1 MKPSDIKIIGVTVTY
16 NNEDKIP
23 YVMPYYERMKIDK
36 LIVYDN
42 ESTDNTVEML
52 SKYPFVEIRSYH
64 TDKYSE
70 DLVRE
75 FKQKVQDEF
84 RGQYHWCISTYF
96 DEVFYSERDFREVL
110 YDKMCEGKTYF
121 MKTGL
126 NLFSRTFP
134 PKDNGKL
141 IHENIGRGS
150 LWTADDDVIGI
161 YGNKTELFDMTK
173 LYVTYNENGCHQCA
187 LSGIKSP
194 FEDEISFFHIKF
206 IDFNFIVE
214 SSKLYSKRTEGTDI
228 ACYDYFVDNM
238 EKVYGMME
246 KKAISVETYMKSS
259 MKELV
264 PEQVIFV
271 IKETDVNEQKKCLDK
286 LYDGLM
292 KGIYRQ
298 CTILFYGK
306 SDCGQESWYY
316 AMDKYHLFIFV
327 NTSTDDPI
335 EAVRGYGFRFE
346 KEIIDNPWII
356 ELNKEQLSDENLFT
370 ITEHNLKNFALSC
383 AQEAKIEGYN
393 FVRYQRYISSRSSS
407 TLGCYMIVKN
417 EESTIG
423 KCLDSI
429 INICDEIVVVDTG
442 CDDRTMDIVKSYG
455 SKISTYKFDWI
466 NDFSAARNFAMGK
479 ITTDYAF
486 TTDADEVFSPNL
498 QKTVMKMKNNGFYGR
513 DWIDIWL
520 LNYNGTENYGRYLA
534 GRQIVSTKKHHQW
547 KYRIHEKLYGDDTSF
562 NTIDFNDGYILHKHK
577 GNTESVSNYN
587 KYAEIYFEE
596 LNKMHGIPKDGY
608 SVHFYYYMFLTLN
621 GIDSFT
627 AKKYLYN
634 AYDRSKI
641 VVPNEDI
648 RKHLLRDGYIS
659 FEEMTAF
666 ELINSEKDTMFIGD
680 ISSQFI
686 EPFARYILQWYVFN
700 YGKPGDLSREEMT
713 DLAYNSYMNGLVHD
727 FSSVVAASEKIYA
740 PDTSTMHNSKFIRT
754 YIAPFEDKTLVV
766 LDTSNGKEHFNSISY
781 YLSKMFIHITDSEN
795 FNKEKGKYENIF
807 LVDCSKPLS
816 PKTALGEF
824 ENVMYGRESN
834 VLKKINGGC

>member
-1 MKPSDIKIIGVTVTY
+1 MRPSDIKIIGVTVTY

-23 YVMPYYERMKIDK
+23 YVMPYYERMRIDK

-42 ESTDNTVEML
+42 ESTDRTVEML

-70 DLVRE
+70 KTILKYKTEIQNE
-75 FKQKVQDEF
+75 FK
-84 RGQYHWCISTYF
+84 GQYHWCISTYF

-121 MKTGL
+121 KKTGL
-126 NLFSRTFP
+126 NIFSRKFP
-134 PKDNGKL
+134 PADNGKL
-141 IHENIGRGS
+141 IHENVGRGS
-150 LWTADDDVIGI
+150 LWTSDDGIVGI
-161 YGNKTELFDMTK
+161 YGNKTQLFDMK
-173 LYVTYNENGCHQCA
+173 NVFINYNTAGCHECQI
-187 LSGIKSP
+187 SGIDSP

-206 IDFNFIVE
+206 IDFDFIVRSNE
-214 SSKLYSKRTEGTDI
+214 EYRKRTEGTSI
-228 ACYDYFVDNM
+228 QCYNYFSSHMEEVYQQM
-238 EKVYGMME
+238 EKR
-246 KKAISVETYMKSS
+246 AISVEKYMSS
-259 MKELV
+259 PMSELLPQQVVFLAKENSL
-264 PEQVIFV
+264 EKQKEYAHA
-271 IKETDVNEQKKCLDK
+271 IKEASDK
-286 LYDGLM
+286 TIEKQYG
-292 KGIYRQ
+292 
-298 CTILFYGK
+298 ILFYGK
-306 SDCGQESWYY
+306 EMEDYKAASDYCWNNKIYSMFNY
-316 AMDKYHLFIFV
+316 K
-327 NTSTDDPI
+327 TDEI
-335 EAVRGYGFRFE
+335 YEAVKGFDYRLGSQDLFPSLWLCQ
-346 KEIIDNPWII
+346 IHNIDEVN
-356 ELNKEQLSDENLFT
+356 EAFLHLNIL
-370 ITEHNLKNFALSC
+370 
-383 AQEAKIEGYN
+383 
-393 FVRYQRYISSRSSS
+393 SSS
-407 TLGCYMIVKN
+407 ANDSMTEKGITFTRYDAFSKGKYASLGCYMIVKN

-442 CDDRTMDIVKSYG
+442 CDDRTMDVVKSYG
-455 SKISTYKFDWI
+455 NKISTYKFDWI

-498 QKTVMKMKNNGFYGR
+498 QKTVMRMKNNGFYGR

-534 GRQIVSTKKHHQW
+534 GRQIVNTKKHHQW

-587 KYAEIYFEE
+587 KYTEIYFEE
-596 LNKMHGIPKDGY
+596 LNKMHGMPKDGY

-641 VVPNEDI
+641 AVPNEDI

-659 FEEMTAF
+659 FEEMAAF
-666 ELINSEKDTMFIGD
+666 ELINSEKDTKFIGD

-686 EPFARYILQWYVFN
+686 EPFARYILQWHVFN

-727 FSSVVAASEKIYA
+727 FSSVVAASEKIYT
-740 PDTSTMHNSKFIRT
+740 PDPSTEHNSKFIRT
-754 YIAPFEDKTLVV
+754 YIAPFENKTLVV
-766 LDTSNGKEHFNSISY
+766 LDTSNGKEHLNSISY

-816 PKTALGEF
+816 PKTALSEF

-834 VLKKINGGC
+834 ILKKITTA